1 VFSDEKFAFQFI
13 LGRLETFKNLKYISR
28 QNQNLD
34 FEVYQIQV
42 ILLLKLDTDKNL
54 TISLYLIINLILK
67 S

>member
-1 VFSDEKFAFQFI
+1 VFSDEKFVFQFI

>member
-42 ILLLKLDTDKNL
+42 TLLLKLDTDKNI
-54 TISLYLIINLILK
+54 TM
-67 S
+67 